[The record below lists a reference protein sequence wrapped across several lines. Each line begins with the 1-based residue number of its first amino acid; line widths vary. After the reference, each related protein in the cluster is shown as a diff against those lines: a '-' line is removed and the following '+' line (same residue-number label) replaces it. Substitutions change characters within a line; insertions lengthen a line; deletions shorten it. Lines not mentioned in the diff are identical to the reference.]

1 MPRAASSRPDSEL
14 LDKNRPTG
22 THFSALRLPQTIQ
35 SEFKGYL
42 VIYISSQCLFPF
54 QLWSALWTTK
64 SASRSPSFFYPSS
77 KVSQAFPFIQPMRHF
92 VIFYIVVSLEILDVL
107 IPHQLST
114 LFKALKPLNLRFLIF
129 SPAGTLNLRIST
141 MSAQKITV
149 ARCAQLY
156 LVGHLN

>member
-22 THFSALRLPQTIQ
+22 THFSDSVFLKQ
-35 SEFKGYL
+35 SNPNSKVTL
-42 VIYISSQCLFPF
+42 SSISLHNVS
-54 QLWSALWTTK
+54 
-64 SASRSPSFFYPSS
+64 SPSNCGLRSGRPNR
-77 KVSQAFPFIQPMRHF
+77 QAGLRASFTRVRRSAKHPHPIQPMRHF
-92 VIFYIVVSLEILDVL
+92 VISCIIVALEILDVL

-114 LFKALKPLNLRFLIF
+114 LSKALKQPNLRFLIF
-129 SPAGTLNLRIST
+129 SPAGTLNLRIAT